1 MRKYSLLTMF
11 AATVATLA
19 AGMAC
24 SAEETKKDT
33 ADVVKHEYVG
43 ATKCKIC
50 HMPQYESWSKTKH
63 ATAFNVLSDE
73 EKKKQE
79 CVVCHITGKM
89 ADGTVI
95 EGVECEACHGP
106 GSEYKSLQIM
116 NKKKWEA
123 DPEAQKKKAIEAG
136 LIYPTEKDCQR
147 CHKKEG
153 NPNFKPFDFAKR
165 KPLVH
170 VMKSGTTDTTK
181 AKESAP
187 TPSKETSDT
196 TGKK

>member
-1 MRKYSLLTMF
+1 LTMYT
-11 AATVATLA
+11 AIVAILA
-19 AGMAC
+19 AGMAWT
-24 SAEETKKDT
+24 AEEAKKDT
-33 ADVVKHEYVG
+33 TSEVKREYVG

-50 HMPQYESWSKTKH
+50 HKTEYESWAKTKL
-63 ATAFNVLSDE
+63 ATAFEVLSDE

-95 EGVECEACHGP
+95 EGIECEACHGP
-106 GSEYKSLQIM
+106 GSDYKSIQIM

-123 DPEAQKKKAIEAG
+123 DPETQKKKAIAAG
-136 LIYPTEKDCQR
+136 LIYPTETDCQR

-153 NPNFKPFDFAKR
+153 NPNFKEFVFAQR

-170 VMKSGTTDTTK
+170 TMKSATTDTTK

-187 TPSKETSDT
+187 SPGKETKGPSDT